1 MLLHCVDRLM
11 LCPGD
16 VCGELCRGWGGVV
29 TVVDGPT
36 LGWSPTPLS
45 TLTPILTLI
54 PGLILFISCVNGI
67 IDTKY
72 IATNCKCHYFVY
84 PFLWQFQF
92 QDPGIYYKTKEIMC
106 CVSVRYLMDVSTFSK
121 LSQPNTN
128 LSGRQI
134 K

>member
-1 MLLHCVDRLM
+1 M

-54 PGLILFISCVNGI
+54 PGLILFNISCVNGI

-72 IATNCKCHYFVY
+72 ISTNVIILFI
-84 PFLWQFQF
+84 PFY
-92 QDPGIYYKTKEIMC
+92 GI
-106 CVSVRYLMDVSTFSK
+106 SSSRYILPD
-121 LSQPNTN
+121 
-128 LSGRQI
+128 
-134 K
+134 